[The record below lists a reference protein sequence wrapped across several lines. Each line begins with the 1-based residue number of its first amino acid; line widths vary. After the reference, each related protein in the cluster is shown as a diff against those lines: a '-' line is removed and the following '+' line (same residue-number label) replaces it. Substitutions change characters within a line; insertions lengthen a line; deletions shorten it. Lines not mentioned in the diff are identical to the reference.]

1 MFVLGS
7 SQGGLN
13 GGDILFQFIMLI
25 LLLAT
30 AAVIISVFMTIRKR
44 NDRLKRVEEK
54 LDKLLTDKENNHT

>member
-1 MFVLGS
+1 LLVLGT

-25 LLLAT
+25 LLLAI
-30 AAVIISVFMTIRKR
+30 AAVILSVFMTIRRR
-44 NDRLKRVEEK
+44 NDRSKRVEEK